1 MVGVEFVCMTGDGAL
16 YKMLEPEM
24 AMLQKVSSLMTQLL
38 KVLSVV
44 KSEAKKKV
52 LEVFL
57 WLDQKLLCDPDLL
70 LKMMPRILMKMREL
84 AKNIDYD

>member
-1 MVGVEFVCMTGDGAL
+1 
-16 YKMLEPEM
+16 M